1 MANDSVGR
9 TFGVALGV
17 CLVCSVLVS
26 AAAVSLRPTQAV
38 NKALDK
44 KRNILMAAGL
54 IKADEVVDGAQIEE
68 RYQKIKPRVV
78 ELASGDYVEGIDPVA
93 YAQRRAAKDPAL
105 SGAIPP
111 GKDPA
116 SIKRRAL
123 QASVYLVEQKGK
135 IKKVILPVHGLGL
148 WSTLYGFI
156 ALASR
161 AINTIRG
168 LVSYEHAE
176 TPGLG
181 GEVDNPSWKAL
192 WDGKQAFGED
202 GSIRI
207 DVIKGKVVPGRPE
220 SIHQIDGLSGAT
232 ITARGVKN
240 MLRYWLSAEGFGPY
254 LARLKEQGGS

>member
-1 MANDSVGR
+1 MANDSIGR

-68 RYQKIKPRVV
+68 RYQNIKPRVV
-78 ELASGDYVEGIDPVA
+78 ELASGDYVDGIDPVA
-93 YAQRRAAKDPAL
+93 YDQRRAAKDPAL
-105 SGAIPP
+105 SVAISPD
-111 GKDPA
+111 KDPA
-116 SIKRRAL
+116 SVKRRAL
-123 QASVYLVEQKGK
+123 RASVYLVEQKGK

-156 ALASR
+156 ALDAR
-161 AINTIRG
+161 DINTIRG
-168 LVSYEHAE
+168 LVYYEHAE

-192 WDGKQAFGED
+192 WDGKHAFGED

-240 MLRYWLSAEGFGPY
+240 MLRYWLSPEGFGPY
-254 LARLKEQGGS
+254 LARLKEQGVS